1 MAAVI
6 GPAITGGQACLGGV
20 FFCCQGVGGALAGLL
35 STAGACVPATIGF
48 CGNLGVA
55 FGGLLALSATLSLA
69 VGSWALAAVFGTMT
83 VVTVCSAG
91 CRSVPDDASEEDIE
105 KAAEQKRRCRY
116 LTLQWTLQILS
127 TLFCLLFT
135 VWASI
140 QATALL
146 VVIGVS
152 TEPPGLRVKPFED
165 RM

>member
-1 MAAVI
+1 MAQAI

-20 FFCCQGVGGALAGLL
+20 FFCCQSVGGALAGLL
-35 STAGACVPATIGF
+35 SAAGACVPAAIGF

-55 FGGLLALSATLSLA
+55 FGGLLAFSATLSLA
-69 VGSWALAAVFGTMT
+69 VGSWALAFVFGTMT

-91 CRSVPDDASEEDIE
+91 CRSVPEDASEEDIE

-135 VWASI
+135 VWGSI

-146 VVIGVS
+146 AVIGVS
-152 TEPPGLRVKPFED
+152 TEPPGLRVKFDD
-165 RM
+165 RL